1 MNSIFHINVFSQIA
15 LTPSSP
21 IEWQEGIMTM
31 PTEEWKLGTSRI
43 RTAVATGLL
52 ALSLSTG
59 AQERPTATAMID
71 TQPILLAQANIEDGR
86 TGPYSAIVPQVNGGT
101 KMVEYYKNKRGL
113 IIPPPIENGKLADGS
128 NAPADPLEA
137 KAEQRS
143 IIAKYDKVVLVKT
156 EKNDILYKA
165 NKELWVITTLAEQG
179 KLTKEELY
187 KWFYSTY
194 LIKLWLGSEN
204 TNKSI
209 EDNNKIIRGL
219 EAYGKIS
226 LKLSTSDIE
235 LMKKLAEQKAKETMN
250 RFSSAT
256 A

>member
-21 IEWQEGIMTM
+21 IEWQEGIVTM

-59 AQERPTATAMID
+59 AQERPTALASNE
-71 TQPILLAQANIEDGR
+71 TQPILLAQANVEDGR
-86 TGPYSAIVPQVNGGT
+86 TWPYPVMIPQVSGWT

-143 IIAKYDKVVLVKT
+143 IIAKYDKNAQLMLAAVSK
-156 EKNDILYKA
+156 EDILWKA
-165 NKELWVITTLAEQG
+165 NNTLKEILNISEQG
-179 KLTKEELY
+179 KLITKEQLLD
-187 KWFYSTY
+187 WFYSAY
-194 LIKLWLGSEN
+194 IFNIWFWNWKADKAISWLESIAKIKMKMNESEI
-204 TNKSI
+204 TQIKR
-209 EDNNKIIRGL
+209 D
-219 EAYGKIS
+219 A
-226 LKLSTSDIE
+226 E
-235 LMKKLAEQKAKETMN
+235 LKAKNIWKSVTG
-250 RFSSAT
+250 AV